1 LEVIENQI
9 SKIIQ
14 LHETMNTR
22 HTTMVVGPTGA
33 GKTTIIEELKRAQEN
48 NGANKVNIFMLNPK
62 A

>member
-1 LEVIENQI
+1 
-9 SKIIQ
+9 
-14 LHETMNTR
+14 MNTR